1 VTTTVEDIEE
11 DTIIKVEAFG
21 REDTDWTHDDKSI
34 ITIDV
39 KMIFFFI
46 H

>member
-1 VTTTVEDIEE
+1 MTTVEDIEE
-11 DTIIKVEAFG
+11 DTIIEVEVLG

-39 KMIFFFI
+39 KKIFFFI